1 MYLQV
6 WSGPDELQPDEWD
19 ESTYELLPGGALH
32 VSGQAGFAP
41 REIIYSAAA
50 WHRLYVYDE
59 GPGSRPG

>member
-1 MYLQV
+1 MTT
-6 WSGPDELQPDEWD
+6 GPPPKFHGTWDILD